1 MTQKEFTPPQ
11 LVSGQARRY
20 FEENFSRSVR
30 DAKQVPASDDVAGW
44 ERFNDA
50 ECEKQEPVIR
60 ELIER
65 YLPTLIDVPE
75 AQQARAKTCDFIHD
89 HLSGK

>member
-1 MTQKEFTPPQ
+1 MMS
-11 LVSGQARRY
+11 LAGSG
-20 FEENFSRSVR
+20 
-30 DAKQVPASDDVAGW
+30 
-44 ERFNDA
+44 NDA

-65 YLPTLIDVPE
+65 YLPTLIDAPE